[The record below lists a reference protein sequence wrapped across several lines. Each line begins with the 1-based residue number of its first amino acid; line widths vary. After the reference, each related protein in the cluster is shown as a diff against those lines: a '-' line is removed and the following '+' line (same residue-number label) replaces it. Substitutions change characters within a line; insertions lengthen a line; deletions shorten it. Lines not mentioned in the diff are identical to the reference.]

1 MTATAR
7 VTSVDYG
14 KLIGATVRPTYA
26 MDIYMSEA
34 TRDSFPK
41 KNHINLSGG
50 GYEVVWLNGPW
61 AGLECDIQQIK
72 LRTVTAKI
80 FCDDQI
86 VGHVL
91 LKQYKNATGSDLD
104 LMDFHFWCDYAS
116 CEDEQVATAV
126 DQLRDISLNSEGYL
140 EDGEIVTEIA
150 MLNIHQK
157 FVHQN
162 MWAEAILKLM
172 THCFKSSVAKFFVLK
187 ALPLEF
193 MWAIDMTN
201 EADRSNH
208 AKDFGIKTVAG
219 EKRMLRRAK
228 ALAKLY
234 QQHLGFAELY
244 QDGSA
249 IWMGRLI

>member
-1 MTATAR
+1 M
-7 VTSVDYG
+7 TSVAYG

-26 MDIYMSEA
+26 MDIYMSDA
-34 TRDSFPK
+34 RRDSFPK

-50 GYEVVWLNGPW
+50 YEVLWLNGPW
-61 AGLECDIQQIK
+61 AGLECDVQQIK

-80 FCDDQI
+80 FCDQQI
-86 VGHVL
+86 VGHL
-91 LKQYKNATGSDLD
+91 LLNQYKNATRYDLD
-104 LMDFHFWCDYAS
+104 LMDFHTFCDDAS
-116 CEDEQVATAV
+116 CEDEHFATAV
-126 DQLRDISLNSEGYL
+126 HRLNDISLNSDGYL

-157 FVHQN
+157 FVHQK

-172 THCFKSSVAKFFVLK
+172 THCVKSSVAKFFVLK

-193 MWAIDMTN
+193 MWAIDQTN
-201 EADRSNH
+201 ETYRSNH
-208 AKDFGIKTVAG
+208 ATDFGIKTAAG
-219 EKRMLRRAK
+219 KKRMLRRAK

-234 QQHLGFAELY
+234 QQHLGFVELY

-249 IWMGRLI
+249 IWMGRMI